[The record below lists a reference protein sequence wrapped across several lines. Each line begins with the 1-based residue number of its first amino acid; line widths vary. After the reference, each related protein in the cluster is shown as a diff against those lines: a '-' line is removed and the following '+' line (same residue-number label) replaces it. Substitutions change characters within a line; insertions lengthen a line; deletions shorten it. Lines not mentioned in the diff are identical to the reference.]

1 MRLWPLLALA
11 ACGKQHEAGPIDRET
26 AQGLFEQLPLEAPP
40 GMSDLTLDDR
50 GVMWAIAERDRQVL
64 EIELVGAKPRITAYP
79 LDGVPAGVDTEG
91 IAWLG
96 DGRFA
101 IGAEGAHTATAAIL
115 FGELRMKRLV
125 ITHTRA
131 LSSADLG
138 VELTANHG
146 IEAVCG
152 TSDDLLAASETV
164 GRLPDG
170 TRYAPLVR
178 LRGDALAITKVRL
191 TSDRGKLSALHCT
204 FDDSGAAEVIA
215 IERHFGVARI
225 LRFAVGRDEAEVTP
239 AIDLDLH
246 PILRDALNLEGIVRL
261 RDGRLVVINDNQSKV
276 AKGPTQLLV
285 FAPR

>member
-1 MRLWPLLALA
+1 MRLGPLLVRA
-11 ACGKQHEAGPIDRET
+11 ACGKQHEAGSIDREA

-64 EIELVGAKPRITAYP
+64 EIELDGATPRITAYP

-96 DGRFA
+96 NGRFA

-115 FGELRMKRLV
+115 FGELRMQRLV

-152 TSDDLLAASETV
+152 TSDELLAASETV

-178 LRGDALAITKVRL
+178 LRGDALASTKVRL
-191 TSDRGKLSALHCT
+191 TSY
-204 FDDSGAAEVIA
+204 
-215 IERHFGVARI
+215 
-225 LRFAVGRDEAEVTP
+225 GR
-239 AIDLDLH
+239 
-246 PILRDALNLEGIVRL
+246 
-261 RDGRLVVINDNQSKV
+261 
-276 AKGPTQLLV
+276 
-285 FAPR
+285 

>member
-1 MRLWPLLALA
+1 MRLWLLLALA
-11 ACGKQHEAGPIDRET
+11 ACGKQHEAGPIDREA
-26 AQGLFEQLPLEAPP
+26 AQGLFEQLTLEAPH

-50 GVMWAIAERDRQVL
+50 GMMWAIAERDRRVL
-64 EIELVGAKPRITAYP
+64 EIELAGTTPRVTVHP
-79 LDGVPAGVDTEG
+79 LDGVPPGVDTEG

-96 DGRFA
+96 GDRFA

-115 FGELRMKRLV
+115 FGELRMQRLV
-125 ITHTRA
+125 VTHTRA
-131 LSSADLG
+131 LSNADLG

-152 TSDDLLAASETV
+152 TTDDLLAASETV

-204 FDDSGAAEVIA
+204 FDDSGVAHVIA

-225 LRFAVGRDEAEVTP
+225 LRFAVGRDETEVTP

>member
-1 MRLWPLLALA
+1 MRLWVLLALA
-11 ACGKQHEAGPIDRET
+11 ACGKQHEAGPIDRE
-26 AQGLFEQLPLEAPP
+26 AARGLFEQLPIEAPP

-50 GVMWAIAERDRQVL
+50 GVIWAIAERDRHVL
-64 EIELVGAKPRITAYP
+64 EIDLAGTTPHVTLHP
-79 LDGVPAGVDTEG
+79 LDGVPPGVDTEG

-115 FGELRMKRLV
+115 FGELRMQRLV
-125 ITHTRA
+125 VTHTRA
-131 LSSADLG
+131 FSNADLG

-152 TSDDLLAASETV
+152 TGDDLLAASETV

-178 LRGDALAITKVRL
+178 LRGDTLAVTKVRL

-204 FDDSGAAEVIA
+204 FDEGGAAQVIA

-225 LRFAVGRDEAEVTP
+225 LRFAIAHGETEVTP

-261 RDGRLVVINDNQSKV
+261 RDGRVVVINDNQSKV
-276 AKGPTQLLV
+276 VKGPTQLLV
-285 FAPR
+285 FARR